1 MKKQTFKRVIAIAL
15 AAGMMMG
22 TMPVNASTN
31 LFETVQHE
39 SSAAL
44 RQEASTNDLTYKL
57 DVTGETGTVHLDGS
71 DADKVI
77 NIEQGS
83 RLFITLPSNVGANV
97 GSSDVGTVNPI
108 KATASGYDLN
118 IIPWGTVGSKTG
130 MFFNG
135 KKLFTIQTAQHSG
148 TWTMDAVPVAHFK
161 TSNAKYAFSVTTPSG
176 ASLEINTGNGKI
188 ATIDRLKQGNA
199 YMNNV
204 QNSDGTVTHYFSA
217 RSLWGSCSFG
227 VYIHVDGKQYLIF
240 RGVIDGTQS
249 QTHIYTNQ
257 NQSSSSDYYDQYF
270 HKFHDATYGCDGRDQ
285 YNYVI
290 DYVKTHLDK
299 HMSEINAQIASLTED
314 EQSCPGA
321 LKERFGL
328 DYSEDAV
335 KLVALDNVG
344 ILDDLNYLMGIR
356 GTGDAYT
363 ALRTKQIRGC
373 SDEAKLSQVIDNMA
387 GYDCKLSIGT
397 YNGQDH
403 LYVRVFVNNKWYY
416 DTGRHFSTDVES
428 PDYADAGEYNT

>member
-1 MKKQTFKRVIAIAL
+1 MKNRAVMKLLAAAMIAAIATSTTAL
-15 AAGMMMG
+15 PAFAAA
-22 TMPVNASTN
+22 PAAV
-31 LFETVQHE
+31 

-44 RQEASTNDLTYKL
+44 RQVASTNDLTYKL

-77 NIEQGS
+77 SIEQGS

-118 IIPWGTVGSKTG
+118 VIPWGTVGSKTG

-148 TWTMDAVPVAHFK
+148 TWSMDAVPVAHFK

-176 ASLEINTGNGKI
+176 TSLEINTGNGKI

-204 QNSDGTVTHYFSA
+204 QNSDGTTTHYFSA
-217 RSLWGSCSFG
+217 RTFWGSCSFG

-249 QTHIYTNQ
+249 QTHTYANQ

-270 HKFHDATYGCDGRDQ
+270 HKFHDATYGCDSRDQ

-299 HMSEINAQIASLTED
+299 HMSEINEQIAYYTEGGQENPEVFK
-314 EQSCPGA
+314 EQT
-321 LKERFGL
+321 GL
-328 DYSEDAV
+328 DFSPEAV
-335 KLVALDNVG
+335 KLVALGNVT
-344 ILDDLNYLMGIR
+344 IWDDVGSDIDTPCNGDVYYVLHH
-356 GTGDAYT
+356 GT
-363 ALRTKQIRGC
+363 RGC
-373 SDEAKLSQVIDNMA
+373 ADYAKMSQVVANLS
-387 GYDCKLSIGT
+387 GYDCKLADGVMD
-397 YNGQDH
+397 GQSH
-403 LYVRVFVNNKWYY
+403 LYTRTFVNGKWYY
-416 DTGRHFSTDVES
+416 CYNEKYVEKIPGTDYINYEGY
-428 PDYADAGEYNT
+428 DI

>member
-77 NIEQGS
+77 SIEQGS

-118 IIPWGTVGSKTG
+118 VIPWGTVGSKTG

-148 TWTMDAVPVAHFK
+148 TWSMDAVPVAHFK

-176 ASLEINTGNGKI
+176 TSLEINTGNGKI

-199 YMNNV
+199 YMNDV
-204 QNSDGTVTHYFSA
+204 QNSDGTTTHYFSA
-217 RSLWGSCSFG
+217 RTFWGSCSFG

-249 QTHIYTNQ
+249 QTHTYANQ

-270 HKFHDATYGCDGRDQ
+270 HKFHEATYGCENRDQ

-299 HMSEINAQIASLTED
+299 HMSEINEQIASLTED
-314 EQSCPGA
+314 ERAYPGA
-321 LKERFGL
+321 LRERFGL

-335 KLVALDNVG
+335 KLVALGNVT
-344 ILDDLNYLMGIR
+344 IWDDVGSDVDTPCNGDVYYALHH
-356 GTGDAYT
+356 GT
-363 ALRTKQIRGC
+363 RGC
-373 SDEAKLSQVIDNMA
+373 ADYAKMGQVAANLM
-387 GYDCKLSIGT
+387 GYDCKVAIGT
-397 YNGQDH
+397 MNGQSH
-403 LYVRVFVNNKWYY
+403 LYTRTFVNGKWYY
-416 DTGRHFSTDVES
+416 CYNEKYVES
-428 PDYADAGEYNT
+428 VPGSDYITSEGYNN